1 MAPVKRG
8 VSWEPETGAA
18 IALAQR
24 VGSGAVVAEVTP
36 TYVSH
41 LASAW
46 SDGPTVNVIGCRRR
60 VPGVAR
66 DEENPFE
73 VSAGSLRRWS
83 IDERTGGVTETDI
96 DDDPCDFPSLLPGG
110 RRVLV
115 TRPTNGNYTVAAGVS
130 TIDLVTGQSQDHA
143 FGLGRF
149 GGEMVSLGE
158 VGGRALAAGFVYDA
172 GRDKTELLV
181 LDAGDLAA
189 GAVAQLRLP
198 LRVPYGL
205 HGAWRPS
212 GPA

>member
-1 MAPVKRG
+1 VKHG

-41 LASAW
+41 LAAVW
-46 SDGPTVNVIGCRRR
+46 SDGPTVHVVGCRRR
-60 VPGVAR
+60 VPGVDR

-73 VSAGSLRRWS
+73 CSAGSLRRWS
-83 IDERTGGVTETDI
+83 IDERTGAVEETDI

-110 RRVLV
+110 RQVLV
-115 TRPTNGNYTVAAGVS
+115 TRPSSGNYTVAAGVS
-130 TIDLVTGQSQDHA
+130 TIDLATGRSQDHA
-143 FGLGRF
+143 FGAGRF

-172 GRDKTELLV
+172 GSDRTELLV
-181 LDAGDLAA
+181 LDAGDLAS
-189 GAVAQLRLP
+189 GAVARLRLP

-205 HGAWRPS
+205 HGAWRPLHRH
-212 GPA
+212 